1 MIFVTNE
8 TIKEKT
14 AVALGIFD
22 GVHLGHRLIL
32 DTAKSFSEKGLK
44 FAVFTFKTA
53 SVKTKHGKTYEYLYT
68 ETQKNYILEKLGA
81 EYICSPDITAIK
93 NMSGEQFAKEI
104 LAEKMNAGAVVC
116 GENFRFGKD
125 ASCGAEDIAAFGK
138 KYGFEVIVCKTL
150 EKNGEKISSGKIKDY
165 LRNGELSK
173 ANELLGE
180 RYFILG
186 EVVTGNRIGRTINF
200 PTLNQLFEERQ
211 VVPKKG
217 AYATTTEILGKDYC
231 AVTNIGVK
239 PTVESNIKP
248 LAETHVMDFS
258 GDIYGKTV
266 KTEFTGF
273 LREEKKFPSLKH
285 LKEQIQSDL
294 NMAKKI
300 YLSK

>member
-32 DTAKSFSEKGLK
+32 DTAKTFSEKGMK

-53 SVKTKHGKTYEYLYT
+53 SVEIKHGKPYEYLYT
-68 ETQKNYILEKLGA
+68 ENQKNHILENLGA
-81 EYICSPDITAIK
+81 EYICSPDISAIK

-125 ASCGAEDIAAFGK
+125 ASCGAEDIVAFGK

-165 LRNGELSK
+165 LKNGELSK

-186 EVVTGNRIGRTINF
+186 EVVTGNRLGRTISF
-200 PTLNQLFEERQ
+200 PTINQLFEEKQ

-217 AYATTTEILGKDYC
+217 AYASSTEIYEKEYC
-231 AVTNIGVK
+231 AITNIGVK

-248 LAETHVMDFS
+248 LAETHIIDFGS
-258 GDIYGKTV
+258 DIYGKTI
-266 KTEFTGF
+266 KTEFIEF
-273 LREEKKFPSLKH
+273 LREEKKFPSLEH
-285 LKEQIQSDL
+285 LKEQILSDL
-294 NMAKKI
+294 NTAKKF

>member
-1 MIFVTNE
+1 MIFITNE

-32 DTAKSFSEKGLK
+32 NTAKSFSEKEMK

-53 SVKTKHGKTYEYLYT
+53 SVETKHGMLYEYLYT
-68 ETQKNYILEKLGA
+68 ENQKNDIMEKLGA
-81 EYICSPDITAIK
+81 DYIYSPDISSIK

-104 LAEKMNAGAVVC
+104 LAGKMNAGAVVC

-125 ASCGAEDIAAFGK
+125 ASCGAEDIEKFGK
-138 KYGFEVIVCKTL
+138 KYGFDVTVCKTL
-150 EKNGEKISSGKIKDY
+150 EKNGEKISSGKIRDY

-180 RYFILG
+180 EYFVLG
-186 EVVTGNRIGRTINF
+186 EVVTGNRLGRTISF

-217 AYATTTEILGKDYC
+217 AYATSTEIYGKKYC

-248 LAETHVMDFS
+248 LAETHVLDFS

-266 KTEFTGF
+266 KTEFIGF
-273 LREEKKFPSLKH
+273 LREEKKFPSLEH
-285 LKEQIQSDL
+285 LKEQIQNDL
-294 NMAKKI
+294 NTAKKI